1 MRPLTITMSA
11 FGPFAKETV
20 IDLSALGDSGLFL
33 ITGDTGAGK
42 TTIFDAITY
51 ALYGASSGGIREPKM
66 LRSDFSNA
74 DTETFVEMT
83 FIYRGAHYTIRRSPE
98 YLRPR
103 KRGKGETK
111 KPAEATLILP
121 SGKVLTTVATV
132 NQKIEEILGVS
143 LAQFTQIAM
152 IAQGEFRKLL
162 SAETKD
168 RSEIFRRI
176 FNTEIYKNL
185 QDSLKQKASE
195 LESDY
200 QQLQASLLQITQDIV
215 WPQGTDDYSAAQ
227 LVDGTLGDLQQL
239 FAHLEKIISD
249 DEEQQQLL
257 SQQKNE
263 LTQQLSA
270 LEGIISTQEELA
282 RQFQQLQQAQNRHQA
297 LLQQEAAFKR
307 QQKQLAAAERAAL
320 IEKSESRYQQLQ
332 HNYDELTAAIS
343 ALKSTLADSS
353 MQLTQASGELKQTAP
368 DEERLRQLRAQSSLL
383 GQQLPAYDQLAEQ
396 QQKLLQLKH
405 KLQICHEAYQ
415 KLQQQQLMLQKQ
427 YDELNAQLTA
437 SNNLGEELLQA
448 QNRLEKAQQQ
458 VAEWQKLLDQLAQWQ
473 NIQEQLLAK
482 QQQYLAAQAEFQNKQ
497 SLYSQL
503 QAAFLDSQAGILAG
517 MLRPG
522 SPCPVCGSLDHPHPA
537 ALAQEQSTK
546 EAVDAASAAMEE
558 ARSNSSELSRQA
570 NQLLT
575 TASFIEKNLIAG
587 YGSDNLQRLMEEA
600 PQQLRA
606 LHEQAAA
613 AAADLATMETAAQ
626 TRQQQAQQLAETE
639 RSIADIAERM
649 QRGTS
654 IIDEYT
660 LEIERINAQITTQQL
675 TLQYPDKAS
684 AQQHYDSLTADIAAI
699 EQRLAVIKDR
709 YESIN
714 NSYIEQTA
722 RLAERE
728 ATAQT
733 TAQQRQEAYEAYQ
746 AALKQ
751 QNFPDEAAYQQA
763 LLAPDAIRK
772 LRTEITDYQTE
783 LAKSA
788 ALISELN
795 RVLTGKS
802 LTDND
807 SLLNEKQRL
816 TAALEQLEHQDKLL
830 YSRLSNN
837 QQCLAKLRAN
847 HSKYTAAGQRLA
859 QMLDLSKTAN
869 GQLTG
874 KRKLSFERYVQAVYF
889 QQIINEANKR
899 LILMTEGQYQLLRR
913 EESSGNSQMGLDL
926 DILDHLTG
934 KRRDVRTLS
943 GGESF
948 QAALAMALGLSDVIQ
963 SYSGGVQIDAMF
975 IDEGFGS
982 LSEGA
987 REKAIMILNKLSGN
1001 NRLVGIIS
1009 HVSELREMI
1018 DRQLVVKKSTQ
1029 GSTVL
1034 LQI

>member
-66 LRSDFSNA
+66 LRSDFANA

-227 LVDGTLGDLQQL
+227 LADGTLGDLQQL
-239 FAHLEKIISD
+239 FAHLENIIRD

-297 LLQQEAAFKR
+297 LLQQEAVFK
-307 QQKQLAAAERAAL
+307 QQQEQLAAAERAAL

-353 MQLTQASGELKQTAP
+353 MQLTQANGELKQTAP
-368 DEERLRQLRAQSSLL
+368 DEERLRQLRSQSSLL
-383 GQQLPAYDQLAEQ
+383 GHQLPAYDQLAEQ

-458 VAEWQKLLDQLAQWQ
+458 VAEWQKILDQLAQWQ
-473 NIQEQLLAK
+473 NIHEQLLAK

-497 SLYSQL
+497 SLYSQ
-503 QAAFLDSQAGILAG
+503 
-517 MLRPG
+517 
-522 SPCPVCGSLDHPHPA
+522 
-537 ALAQEQSTK
+537 
-546 EAVDAASAAMEE
+546 
-558 ARSNSSELSRQA
+558 
-570 NQLLT
+570 
-575 TASFIEKNLIAG
+575 
-587 YGSDNLQRLMEEA
+587 
-600 PQQLRA
+600 
-606 LHEQAAA
+606 
-613 AAADLATMETAAQ
+613 
-626 TRQQQAQQLAETE
+626 
-639 RSIADIAERM
+639 
-649 QRGTS
+649 
-654 IIDEYT
+654 
-660 LEIERINAQITTQQL
+660 
-675 TLQYPDKAS
+675 
-684 AQQHYDSLTADIAAI
+684 
-699 EQRLAVIKDR
+699 
-709 YESIN
+709 
-714 NSYIEQTA
+714 
-722 RLAERE
+722 
-728 ATAQT
+728 
-733 TAQQRQEAYEAYQ
+733 
-746 AALKQ
+746 
-751 QNFPDEAAYQQA
+751 
-763 LLAPDAIRK
+763 
-772 LRTEITDYQTE
+772 
-783 LAKSA
+783 
-788 ALISELN
+788 
-795 RVLTGKS
+795 
-802 LTDND
+802 
-807 SLLNEKQRL
+807 
-816 TAALEQLEHQDKLL
+816 
-830 YSRLSNN
+830 
-837 QQCLAKLRAN
+837 
-847 HSKYTAAGQRLA
+847 
-859 QMLDLSKTAN
+859 
-869 GQLTG
+869 
-874 KRKLSFERYVQAVYF
+874 
-889 QQIINEANKR
+889 
-899 LILMTEGQYQLLRR
+899 
-913 EESSGNSQMGLDL
+913 
-926 DILDHLTG
+926 
-934 KRRDVRTLS
+934 
-943 GGESF
+943 
-948 QAALAMALGLSDVIQ
+948 
-963 SYSGGVQIDAMF
+963 
-975 IDEGFGS
+975 
-982 LSEGA
+982 
-987 REKAIMILNKLSGN
+987 
-1001 NRLVGIIS
+1001 
-1009 HVSELREMI
+1009 
-1018 DRQLVVKKSTQ
+1018 
-1029 GSTVL
+1029 
-1034 LQI
+1034 